1 MLTSSSKY
9 WQDYTRHVLKWEGK
23 TSSDPRDTTAAR
35 CVSPGMIH
43 TNKGVTYCTFR
54 EMAASLGITPVTH
67 ARFLRLTD
75 QEVARFIFR
84 FYDNVNGSKFPDSI
98 AVAMVEAA
106 WLSGKQRAE
115 KHLLDALADLGQTVY
130 TIADA
135 QRAAKTVNEQKLFDA
150 YVNRRWAY
158 LIDYLGN
165 SPKYAVFKNGWRNRL
180 NDFKTKYR
188 PGGGGAINSLI
199 AAFFGLF
206 FS

>member
-9 WQDYTRHVLKWEGK
+9 WQDYTKHILKWEGK
-23 TSSDPRDTTAAR
+23 TSKDPRDTTAAR

-43 TNKGVTYCTFR
+43 TNKGVTYCTFK

-67 ARFLRLTD
+67 ARFLKLTD
-75 QEVARFIFR
+75 QEVGRFIFR
-84 FYDNVNGSKFPDSI
+84 FYQNVNGQKWPDSL

-130 TIADA
+130 TITDA
-135 QRAAKTVNEQKLFDA
+135 ERAVKSIPEQKLFDA
-150 YVNRRWAY
+150 YLKRRRAY

-165 SPKYAVFKNGWRNRL
+165 SPKYAVFKKGWNNRL
-180 NDFKTKYR
+180 TEFQTKYR
-188 PGGGGAINSLI
+188 PGAGGFNPLALLW
-199 AAFFGLF
+199 AFFF
-206 FS
+206 N